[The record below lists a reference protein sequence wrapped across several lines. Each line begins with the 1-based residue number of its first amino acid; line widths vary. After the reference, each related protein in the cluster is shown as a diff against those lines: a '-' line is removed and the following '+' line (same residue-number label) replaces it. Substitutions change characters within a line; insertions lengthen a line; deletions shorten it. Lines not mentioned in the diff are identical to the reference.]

1 MMELYLADEVLY
13 RYYKQEEIN
22 KRMGNGVNPVLIDIN
37 LKICI
42 DLLNEKQEELQTKR
56 LELVPAQEKR
66 LGFDRRTKLET
77 YTGSMKEIDDSIEEI
92 KEAVACFTERAQS
105 YKKR

>member
-1 MMELYLADEVLY
+1 MELYLADVLY

-22 KRMGNGVNPVLIDIN
+22 KRTGNGVNPVSIDIN

-56 LELVPAQEKR
+56 LELVTAQEKR
-66 LGFDRRTKLET
+66 LGFDRMTKWET
-77 YTGSMKEIDDSIEEI
+77 YTGSMKEIDDSIKEI
-92 KEAVACFTERAQS
+92 KEAVACFT
-105 YKKR
+105 